1 MILVDTALERRARE
15 GNPIKVA
22 LSGAGYMGRGIALQ
36 IVHAVPGIELV
47 AIAAR
52 DAGQAAE
59 AFGEAG
65 VDAQSVSSDA
75 ELARALAGDRPA
87 VTSDAGL
94 LAAAEGIE
102 AVIEATGDVEAG
114 ARFALAA
121 IDSGKHVVLVNA
133 ELDGTLGP
141 LLKARADAAGVVVSY
156 TDGDEPGLIVNLSRY
171 VRAIG
176 LEPVLAG
183 NLKGLLDPYRT
194 PETQREF
201 AAAVGQKE
209 RMVTSFADGT
219 KLSLEATITANA
231 LGFGVARRGM
241 TGHRCE
247 HVNDAAG
254 FFDPQELLRG
264 GIVDFVLGAQP
275 GSGAFVVGYGDDP
288 GRQRYLSYFKLG
300 DGPLYTFYQPWHLP
314 NFDVPLTVARA
325 VLFHDAAVAPVG
337 APRCEV
343 VTIAKRDLPEG
354 AALDGMG
361 GFDCYGTI
369 ENADVAR
376 SEDLLPI
383 GLSADCRLAR
393 PVLRDEAL
401 SFADVER
408 PHDRLVDLLWNEQLE
423 LFADSTTHR

>member
-1 MILVDTALERRARE
+1 M
-15 GNPIKVA
+15 
-22 LSGAGYMGRGIALQ
+22 
-36 IVHAVPGIELV
+36 
-47 AIAAR
+47 
-52 DAGQAAE
+52 
-59 AFGEAG
+59 
-65 VDAQSVSSDA
+65 
-75 ELARALAGDRPA
+75 
-87 VTSDAGL
+87 
-94 LAAAEGIE
+94 
-102 AVIEATGDVEAG
+102 
-114 ARFALAA
+114 
-121 IDSGKHVVLVNA
+121 
-133 ELDGTLGP
+133 
-141 LLKARADAAGVVVSY
+141 
-156 TDGDEPGLIVNLSRY
+156 NLSRY

-275 GSGAFVVGYGDDP
+275 GSGAFVVGYRDDP

-325 VLFHDAAVAPVG
+325 VLFHDAAVTPVG

-361 GFDCYGTI
+361 GFDCYGRSRMPTWR
-369 ENADVAR
+369 AAR
-376 SEDLLPI
+376 PAPDRPR
-383 GLSADCRLAR
+383 DCRLAR
-393 PVLRDEAL
+393 PVLRTRPP
-401 SFADVER
+401 FADVER
-408 PHDRLVDLLWNEQLE
+408 PAIASSICSGTSSWSSPTPP
-423 LFADSTTHR
+423 A